1 MICRTLAVLVAAAI
15 LAHDIGL
22 ELYSAVP
29 TAGHQLLP
37 HVLEILSLELS
48 GPIALHRR
56 LCSLSSLDERSAT

>member
-15 LAHDIGL
+15 LAHEIAL
-22 ELYSAVP
+22 ELYFAVP

-48 GPIALHRR
+48 GPISLHR
-56 LCSLSSLDERSAT
+56 